1 VPPRPNKDLIRERLL
16 YNDVKKN
23 SDEIESIDEKK
34 ENRYFEFLTLYSYI
48 SFNLPLNSEK
58 PDIVL
63 DLLPSVNNS
72 EKKRSG
78 IIIDYSKFRRPPRVI
93 GDYNDEISFC
103 CPSGVAVSKTGL
115 IYVAD
120 QQNQCVKVIPLLGS
134 EKQILSRPFNRP
146 KGIHVDELGRV
157 LVTEHNRLLILD
169 NELNLLKAIGE
180 HGSKPGEF
188 NVPWGKI
195 N

>member
-1 VPPRPNKDLIRERLL
+1 M
-16 YNDVKKN
+16 
-23 SDEIESIDEKK
+23 
-34 ENRYFEFLTLYSYI
+34 
-48 SFNLPLNSEK
+48 NSEK

-63 DLLPSVNNS
+63 DLSPSINNS

-78 IIIDYSKFRRPPRVI
+78 IVIDYSKFRRPPRII
-93 GDYNDEISFC
+93 GDNNDEISFC

-146 KGIHVDELGRV
+146 KGVHVDELGRV

-169 NELNLLKAIGE
+169 NELNLLKAIGD

-195 N
+195 NQRK

>member
-1 VPPRPNKDLIRERLL
+1 M
-16 YNDVKKN
+16 
-23 SDEIESIDEKK
+23 
-34 ENRYFEFLTLYSYI
+34 
-48 SFNLPLNSEK
+48 NSEK
-58 PDIVL
+58 PDIIL
-63 DLLPSVNNS
+63 DLSSAGNNT

-78 IIIDYSKFRRPPRVI
+78 IVIDYSKFRRPPRVI
-93 GDYNDEISFC
+93 GDGNDGISFC

-120 QQNQCVKVIPLLGS
+120 QQDQCVKGIPLLGS

-146 KGIHVDELGRV
+146 KGVHVDELGRV

-169 NELNLLKAIGE
+169 NELNLLKTIGD

-188 NVPWGKI
+188 NVPWGKMS
-195 N
+195 